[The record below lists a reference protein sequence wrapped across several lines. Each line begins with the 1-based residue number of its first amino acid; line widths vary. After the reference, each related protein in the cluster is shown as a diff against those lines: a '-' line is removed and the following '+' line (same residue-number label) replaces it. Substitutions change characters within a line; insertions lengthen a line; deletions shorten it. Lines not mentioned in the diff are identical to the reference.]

1 MLQFFLS
8 CTILMFYFIFC
19 FFYIS
24 FVHSFH
30 VATFFVL
37 HSFRVAI
44 FFVLHSFDVAIFY
57 VLQSFHVAPSFVLG
71 SFHVAPSFLLHIF
84 FYSTLFMLQF
94 FMLHILQ
101 FKPALLNCF
110 TLFMVPFFAAAFPLT
125 ANFSHY
131 TLPCRTRFM
140 LYLFSLVLFSCCTL
154 FIMHSPM
161 AVFHAA
167 FISYCS
173 LLKLHFFVLR
183 SFHIVPFHFYA
194 FSHVALFKV
203 VLSSC
208 YIF

>member
-110 TLFMVPFFAAAFPLT
+110 LFYSFHGALFRIAI
-125 ANFSHY
+125 FSY
-131 TLPCRTRFM
+131 
-140 LYLFSLVLFSCCTL
+140 CTL
-154 FIMHSPM
+154 SFLCIFSRCTFQGC
-161 AVFHAA
+161 AIF
-167 FISYCS
+167 
-173 LLKLHFFVLR
+173 LLYFLKASTIQFCLRYKLNKQFF
-183 SFHIVPFHFYA
+183 
-194 FSHVALFKV
+194 
-203 VLSSC
+203 
-208 YIF
+208 YI

>member
-1 MLQFFLS
+1 
-8 CTILMFYFIFC
+8 MFYFIFC

-110 TLFMVPFFAAAFPLT
+110 LFYSFHGV
-125 ANFSHY
+125 SHY